1 MAGWTSYIDHVRLPL
16 SYRTPVAVPNL
27 RVSMSL
33 PLAAS
38 SLVLLLTMI
47 IPSSSLAQS
56 PLGKGLP
63 EKPACSPVLSVVS
76 ILVRD
81 AEGNAVPGTTVTM
94 IRLRDGKSLGK
105 ATEMRKGSGEF
116 ALLESDALRWIAATG
131 SRIRL
136 RVRAGNHTVTAVIRV
151 GRDASGCRITKL
163 SGPDVITVK

>member
-1 MAGWTSYIDHVRLPL
+1 
-16 SYRTPVAVPNL
+16 
-27 RVSMSL
+27 MSL

-38 SLVLLLTMI
+38 SLVVLLTMTV
-47 IPSSSLAQS
+47 PSSSLAQS
-56 PLGKGLP
+56 PQGKGLP
-63 EKPACSPVLSVVS
+63 EHPACPPVVS

-81 AEGNAVPGTTVTM
+81 AAGNAVPGTSVTM

-136 RVRAGNHTVTAVIRV
+136 RVRAGNHTATTVIRV

-163 SGPDVITVK
+163 SGPDVITIK